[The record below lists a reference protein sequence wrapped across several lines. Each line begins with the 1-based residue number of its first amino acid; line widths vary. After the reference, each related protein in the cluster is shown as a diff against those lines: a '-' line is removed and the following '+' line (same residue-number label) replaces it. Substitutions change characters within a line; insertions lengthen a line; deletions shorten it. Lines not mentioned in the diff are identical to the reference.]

1 MKLRGQRILLI
12 LPQLPDMKVIVDEK
26 LKAEIA
32 QEYYSKADKL
42 EVYMV
47 GDLVEDIKAGDTVYV
62 PTRDLQ
68 QGSLVEV
75 DGKKMAMVNSL
86 SVAIIW

>member
-12 LPQLPDMKVIVDEK
+12 LPELPDMKVIVDEK
-26 LKAEIA
+26 LKNEIA

-47 GDLVEDIKAGDTVYV
+47 GDLVNDIKEGDKVYV
-62 PTRDLQ
+62 PARELQ

-75 DGKKMAMVNSL
+75 EDKKMAMVNSL
-86 SVAIIW
+86 SIAIVW